1 MQGMRCAAAVASLA
15 ASKIESELGLYVTS
29 QCQWMLGLYITIQCQ
44 WVLGLYTK
52 ISEGTNR
59 TSQASESMYRRPQRA
74 WLA

>member
-1 MQGMRCAAAVASLA
+1 MGLA
-15 ASKIESELGLYVTS
+15 CWVIQCQWMLGLYITI